1 MTAAFSV
8 ILNKRSLCVAMAFIQ
23 LFLCL
28 SDRTAR
34 NRFNQANNFP
44 KKYLVDVQHND
55 CRLIRADSLGQSF
68 LRGDGGLIF
77 FLVRGSI
84 LAPHLD
90 GLFKESSLSFCV
102 HRRTLKI
109 GTLSILAPIFF

>member
-1 MTAAFSV
+1 
-8 ILNKRSLCVAMAFIQ
+8 MAFIQ

-34 NRFNQANNFP
+34 NQFNQANNFP

-55 CRLIRADSLGQSF
+55 CRLISAGSLGQSF

-84 LAPHLD
+84 LAPHFD
-90 GLFKESSLSFCV
+90 V

-109 GTLSILAPIFF
+109 GTLPILSPIIFQTSFTTPQ